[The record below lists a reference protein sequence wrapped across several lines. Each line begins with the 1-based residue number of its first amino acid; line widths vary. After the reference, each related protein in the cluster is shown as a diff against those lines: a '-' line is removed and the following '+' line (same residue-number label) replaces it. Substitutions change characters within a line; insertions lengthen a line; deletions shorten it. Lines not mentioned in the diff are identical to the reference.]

1 MLARGGS
8 ARDAQRGLDHDGG
21 DEDAAGRDERVRGGV
36 RPRRGPEQVRRRVG
50 LPRVRVQ
57 QVLRGLAKLY
67 VIREEGYGRSFHN

>member
-1 MLARGGS
+1 MLAWGGS

-57 QVLRGLAKLY
+57 QVLRGLVKLY
-67 VIREEGYGRSFHN
+67 RARLKGFGRAFE